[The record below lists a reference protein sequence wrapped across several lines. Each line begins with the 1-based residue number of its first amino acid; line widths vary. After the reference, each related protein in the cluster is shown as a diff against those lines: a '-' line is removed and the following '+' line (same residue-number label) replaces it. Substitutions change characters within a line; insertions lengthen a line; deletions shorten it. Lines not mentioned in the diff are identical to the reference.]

1 MKYQTLL
8 ARSFSKH
15 EQKKLGYWALFLFI
29 ALSFFI
35 NFKPFMGPLS
45 VCNEFEV
52 INGEDEK
59 LHLFDDTDSSL
70 QIAKETIN
78 STSIVN
84 DTGSSHEE
92 AEIMSSALTV
102 NDTDSSHGESEI
114 REIIVNNATSR
125 SQEVVVF
132 KESLAQIM
140 KTNDSSNPPQFVNE
154 KDTSMVN
161 NTNSSLPEA
170 TVSSEI
176 DILTA
181 ENTSWCIRPYARKG
195 DQAAMGAVREW
206 TVKLVAGASHIL
218 PQCTQKHS
226 VPAILFSAG
235 GYSGNHFHSFADII
249 VPLFI
254 TSRPYNGDVQFL
266 ITNGIIIED
275 SLIVNDTSNSQ
286 EIATAADAAA
296 MDEKTEL
303 RCNIMG
309 RSEFCEMK
317 GDIRIDGN
325 SSTAFIVS
333 SETDILTA
341 ENTSWS
347 IRPYARKEALG
358 EKDFARKW
366 SVKPVT
372 SRLDIARYTRN
383 HSVPAIL
390 FSAGG
395 YSGNFF
401 HAFTDIIIPLYSTA
415 RTFNREVQ
423 FLMTDRKPWWI
434 AKFKTLFEALSRYG
448 IIDIDDRHDVHCFHS
463 LTVGLKGRNNKE
475 LSIDSSTSPYSMK
488 DFRKFLRSWYSLKK
502 ITAAIIRDGDKRK
515 PRLLIIPRKRSRSFT
530 NVGEI
535 AQLAE
540 SLSYQVIV
548 AEPGPDV
555 SGFAKIIN
563 SCDVLMG
570 VHGAGLTNIVFLPEN
585 AILIQVVPFG
595 KVEWASRISFEDPA
609 KDMNIRYLD
618 YKIKVEESTLI
629 QQYPADHEVLR
640 DPSAIGKQGWV
651 AFRSIYLDKQNVML
665 DVERFRPT
673 LYQTLLARSFSKHEQ
688 KKLGYWA
695 LLACLFIALSFF
707 INFKPFMGPLSV
719 LNLRL
724 STGEDEKLHLF
735 DDTDSSLQI
744 AKETINSTSI
754 VNDTGSSH
762 EEAEIMSSA
771 LTVNDTDS
779 SHGESEIRDASAG
792 TKNRSSLCTFMGR
805 SDFCE
810 IKGDIRIDGN
820 SYTVFIVSSEIN
832 ILAAEN
838 TSWCIRPY
846 ARKGEWTV
854 KLVAGASH
862 ILPQCTQ
869 NHSVPAI
876 LFSAGGYSGNHFHSF
891 ADIIVPL
898 FLTSRPYNGDV
909 QFLITNV
916 NANRYQ
922 PISIDYRQD
931 IHCYDSMTVG
941 LIRRTS
947 KELSIDP
954 SNSPYSMKDFRQFL
968 RSSYS
973 LKRTTAIKIGN
984 GSRKRPRLVI
994 ISRKRSRAFTNV
1006 GEIVSMAKR
1015 LGFRVVV
1022 AEPDADVSGFAKIIN
1037 SCDVMM
1043 GVHGAGL
1050 TNMVFLPEKAVLVQV
1065 IPIGGTEWLSKTYF
1079 EEPVKDMNIRYLD
1092 YKIRLEEST
1101 LIHQYPPDH
1110 VVLRDPS
1117 AVWKQGW
1124 SAVQSIYLSKQ
1135 NVTLDVNRF
1144 RPTLVKALE
1153 LLHQ

>member
-1 MKYQTLL
+1 MYNTILL
-8 ARSFSKH
+8 VRSFRK
-15 EQKKLGYWALFLFI
+15 QDRKRLGYGALAASLLITFSFFTVFNPYLGSLPL
-29 ALSFFI
+29 LSFR
-35 NFKPFMGPLS
+35 LS
-45 VCNEFEV
+45 TW
-52 INGEDEK
+52 DDQK
-59 LHLFDDTDSSL
+59 LF
-70 QIAKETIN
+70 
-78 STSIVN
+78 
-84 DTGSSHEE
+84 
-92 AEIMSSALTV
+92 
-102 NDTDSSHGESEI
+102 
-114 REIIVNNATSR
+114 
-125 SQEVVVF
+125 VV
-132 KESLAQIM
+132 
-140 KTNDSSNPPQFVNE
+140 NDSSSCLQ
-154 KDTSMVN
+154 MVKEIIPINDGSSSQEAVARDAEMVRN
-161 NTNSSLPEA
+161 NKKLINDDGSSRK
-170 TVSSEI
+170 TV
-176 DILTA
+176 
-181 ENTSWCIRPYARKG
+181 
-195 DQAAMGAVREW
+195 
-206 TVKLVAGASHIL
+206 
-218 PQCTQKHS
+218 
-226 VPAILFSAG
+226 
-235 GYSGNHFHSFADII
+235 
-249 VPLFI
+249 
-254 TSRPYNGDVQFL
+254 
-266 ITNGIIIED
+266 NGIIIED

-372 SRLDIARYTRN
+372 SRLDIARCTRN

-434 AKFKTLFEALSRYG
+434 AKFKTLFEALSRYE

-463 LTVGLKGRNNKE
+463 LTIGLKGRNNKE

-595 KVEWASRISFEDPA
+595 MLEWASRASFEDPA

-651 AFRSIYLDKQNVML
+651 AFRSIYLDKQNVTL

-673 LYQTLLARSFSKHEQ
+673 L
-688 KKLGYWA
+688 
-695 LLACLFIALSFF
+695 
-707 INFKPFMGPLSV
+707 
-719 LNLRL
+719 
-724 STGEDEKLHLF
+724 
-735 DDTDSSLQI
+735 
-744 AKETINSTSI
+744 
-754 VNDTGSSH
+754 
-762 EEAEIMSSA
+762 
-771 LTVNDTDS
+771 
-779 SHGESEIRDASAG
+779 
-792 TKNRSSLCTFMGR
+792 
-805 SDFCE
+805 
-810 IKGDIRIDGN
+810 
-820 SYTVFIVSSEIN
+820 
-832 ILAAEN
+832 
-838 TSWCIRPY
+838 
-846 ARKGEWTV
+846 
-854 KLVAGASH
+854 
-862 ILPQCTQ
+862 
-869 NHSVPAI
+869 
-876 LFSAGGYSGNHFHSF
+876 
-891 ADIIVPL
+891 
-898 FLTSRPYNGDV
+898 
-909 QFLITNV
+909 
-916 NANRYQ
+916 
-922 PISIDYRQD
+922 
-931 IHCYDSMTVG
+931 
-941 LIRRTS
+941 
-947 KELSIDP
+947 
-954 SNSPYSMKDFRQFL
+954 
-968 RSSYS
+968 
-973 LKRTTAIKIGN
+973 
-984 GSRKRPRLVI
+984 
-994 ISRKRSRAFTNV
+994 
-1006 GEIVSMAKR
+1006 
-1015 LGFRVVV
+1015 
-1022 AEPDADVSGFAKIIN
+1022 
-1037 SCDVMM
+1037 
-1043 GVHGAGL
+1043 
-1050 TNMVFLPEKAVLVQV
+1050 
-1065 IPIGGTEWLSKTYF
+1065 
-1079 EEPVKDMNIRYLD
+1079 
-1092 YKIRLEEST
+1092 
-1101 LIHQYPPDH
+1101 
-1110 VVLRDPS
+1110 
-1117 AVWKQGW
+1117 
-1124 SAVQSIYLSKQ
+1124 
-1135 NVTLDVNRF
+1135 
-1144 RPTLVKALE
+1144 VKALQ

>member
-1 MKYQTLL
+1 MLL
-8 ARSFSKH
+8 LMIIFVQLIQYKNSAFLLSYAVN
-15 EQKKLGYWALFLFI
+15 KKRRNILGYKKFQKAGPKEIGVWGVGCFLAYHIEFFHRLEPLFGF
-29 ALSFFI
+29 
-35 NFKPFMGPLS
+35 
-45 VCNEFEV
+45 
-52 INGEDEK
+52 
-59 LHLFDDTDSSL
+59 
-70 QIAKETIN
+70 
-78 STSIVN
+78 STSLLSTW
-84 DTGSSHEE
+84 DDQK
-92 AEIMSSALTV
+92 LF
-102 NDTDSSHGESEI
+102 
-114 REIIVNNATSR
+114 
-125 SQEVVVF
+125 VV
-132 KESLAQIM
+132 
-140 KTNDSSNPPQFVNE
+140 NDSSSCLQMAKEIIPINDASSSQEAVARDAEMVRTNKKLINDAGSSRKTVNE
-154 KDTSMVN
+154 
-161 NTNSSLPEA
+161 
-170 TVSSEI
+170 
-176 DILTA
+176 
-181 ENTSWCIRPYARKG
+181 
-195 DQAAMGAVREW
+195 
-206 TVKLVAGASHIL
+206 
-218 PQCTQKHS
+218 
-226 VPAILFSAG
+226 
-235 GYSGNHFHSFADII
+235 
-249 VPLFI
+249 
-254 TSRPYNGDVQFL
+254 
-266 ITNGIIIED
+266 IIIDD

-286 EIATAADAAA
+286 KIATTDAAA
-296 MDEKTEL
+296 MSKKTEL

-333 SETDILTA
+333 SETDIVTA

-366 SVKPVT
+366 SVKLVT
-372 SRLDIARYTRN
+372 SRLDIARCTRS

-390 FSAGG
+390 FSSGG

-423 FLMTDRKPWWI
+423 FLITDRKPWWI
-434 AKFKTLFEALSRYG
+434 AKFITLFAALSRYES
-448 IIDIDDRHDVHCFHS
+448 IDIDDRQDVHCFQS
-463 LTVGLKGRNNKE
+463 LTIGLKGRNNKE

-488 DFRKFLRSWYSLKK
+488 DFRHFLRSRYSLKK
-502 ITAAIIRDGDKRK
+502 IKAAKIRDGDKRK
-515 PRLLIIPRKRSRSFT
+515 PRLLIIPRKRSRAFT

-563 SCDVLMG
+563 SCDVVMG

-585 AILIQVVPFG
+585 AILIQLVPFG
-595 KVEWASRISFEDPA
+595 MVEWASRVSFEYPA

-629 QQYPADHEVLR
+629 QQFPADHEVLR
-640 DPSAIGKQGWV
+640 DPSVIWKQGWL
-651 AFRSIYLDKQNVML
+651 AFRSIYLDKQNVTL

-673 LYQTLLARSFSKHEQ
+673 LPYNAFTEECLSCAADTWKVLLRLVKMKYQTLLARSFSKHEQ

-735 DDTDSSLQI
+735 DDTHSSLQI
-744 AKETINSTSI
+744 AKETINSTSV

-779 SHGESEIRDASAG
+779 SHGESEITDTGIIVNSTSIDNATSRSQEVFKESLAQNMKTNDTSNPPQFVNEKDTYVVNNTNSSLPEATDANAV
-792 TKNRSSLCTFMGR
+792 TKNRTIEPLCTFMGR

-820 SYTVFIVSSEIN
+820 SYTVFIVSSEID

-846 ARKGEWTV
+846 ARKGDQAAMSAVREWTV
-854 KLVAGASH
+854 KLVTSASH

-876 LFSAGGYSGNHFHSF
+876 LFSAGGYAGNHFHSF

-909 QFLITNV
+909 QFLITNGLTTWISKFKTIMK
-916 NANRYQ
+916 ALSRYQ

-973 LKRTTAIKIGN
+973 LKRTMAIKIRN
-984 GSRKRPRLVI
+984 GSKKRPRLVI

-1015 LGFRVVV
+1015 LGYRVVT

-1050 TNMVFLPEKAVLVQV
+1050 TNIVFLPEKAVLVQV

-1079 EEPVKDMNIRYLD
+1079 EEPAKDMNIRYLD
-1092 YKIRLEEST
+1092 YKIRVEEST
-1101 LIHQYPPDH
+1101 LIHQYPADH

-1117 AVWKQGW
+1117 AIWKQGW
-1124 SAVQSIYLSKQ
+1124 SAVQSIYLIKQ
-1135 NVTLDVNRF
+1135 NVTLDVKRF

-1153 LLHQ
+1153 LLH

>member
-1 MKYQTLL
+1 MK
-8 ARSFSKH
+8 
-15 EQKKLGYWALFLFI
+15 
-29 ALSFFI
+29 
-35 NFKPFMGPLS
+35 
-45 VCNEFEV
+45 
-52 INGEDEK
+52 
-59 LHLFDDTDSSL
+59 
-70 QIAKETIN
+70 
-78 STSIVN
+78 
-84 DTGSSHEE
+84 
-92 AEIMSSALTV
+92 
-102 NDTDSSHGESEI
+102 
-114 REIIVNNATSR
+114 
-125 SQEVVVF
+125 
-132 KESLAQIM
+132 
-140 KTNDSSNPPQFVNE
+140 
-154 KDTSMVN
+154 
-161 NTNSSLPEA
+161 
-170 TVSSEI
+170 
-176 DILTA
+176 
-181 ENTSWCIRPYARKG
+181 
-195 DQAAMGAVREW
+195 
-206 TVKLVAGASHIL
+206 
-218 PQCTQKHS
+218 
-226 VPAILFSAG
+226 
-235 GYSGNHFHSFADII
+235 
-249 VPLFI
+249 
-254 TSRPYNGDVQFL
+254 
-266 ITNGIIIED
+266 
-275 SLIVNDTSNSQ
+275 
-286 EIATAADAAA
+286 
-296 MDEKTEL
+296 
-303 RCNIMG
+303 
-309 RSEFCEMK
+309 
-317 GDIRIDGN
+317 
-325 SSTAFIVS
+325 
-333 SETDILTA
+333 
-341 ENTSWS
+341 
-347 IRPYARKEALG
+347 
-358 EKDFARKW
+358 
-366 SVKPVT
+366 
-372 SRLDIARYTRN
+372 
-383 HSVPAIL
+383 
-390 FSAGG
+390 
-395 YSGNFF
+395 
-401 HAFTDIIIPLYSTA
+401 
-415 RTFNREVQ
+415 
-423 FLMTDRKPWWI
+423 
-434 AKFKTLFEALSRYG
+434 
-448 IIDIDDRHDVHCFHS
+448 
-463 LTVGLKGRNNKE
+463 
-475 LSIDSSTSPYSMK
+475 
-488 DFRKFLRSWYSLKK
+488 
-502 ITAAIIRDGDKRK
+502 
-515 PRLLIIPRKRSRSFT
+515 
-530 NVGEI
+530 
-535 AQLAE
+535 
-540 SLSYQVIV
+540 
-548 AEPGPDV
+548 
-555 SGFAKIIN
+555 
-563 SCDVLMG
+563 
-570 VHGAGLTNIVFLPEN
+570 
-585 AILIQVVPFG
+585 
-595 KVEWASRISFEDPA
+595 
-609 KDMNIRYLD
+609 
-618 YKIKVEESTLI
+618 
-629 QQYPADHEVLR
+629 
-640 DPSAIGKQGWV
+640 
-651 AFRSIYLDKQNVML
+651 
-665 DVERFRPT
+665 
-673 LYQTLLARSFSKHEQ
+673 YQTLLARSFSKHEQ

-779 SHGESEIRDASAG
+779 SHGESEIRESLAQNMKTNDSSNPPQFVNEKDTSMVNNTNSSLPEATDASAG
-792 TKNRSSLCTFMGR
+792 TKNSTVEPPLCTFMGR

-820 SYTVFIVSSEIN
+820 SYTVFIVSSEID

-846 ARKGEWTV
+846 ARKGAQAAMGAVREWTV

-898 FLTSRPYNGDV
+898 FLTSRPTMEKYS
-909 QFLITNV
+909 FSSPT
-916 NANRYQ
+916 

-973 LKRTTAIKIGN
+973 LKRAVTIKIRN

-1079 EEPVKDMNIRYLD
+1079 EEPAKDMNIRYLD
-1092 YKIRLEEST
+1092 YKIRVEESS
-1101 LIHQYPPDH
+1101 LIHQYPADH

-1117 AVWKQGW
+1117 EIWKQGW

-1144 RPTLVKALE
+1144 RPILVKALE